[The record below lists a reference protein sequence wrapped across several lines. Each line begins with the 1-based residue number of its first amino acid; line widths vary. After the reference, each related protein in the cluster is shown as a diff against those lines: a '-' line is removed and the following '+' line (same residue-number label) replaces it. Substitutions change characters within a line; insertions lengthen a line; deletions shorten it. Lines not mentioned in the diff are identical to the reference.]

1 MISIALPLL
10 DVKMRIVCIFIVGC
24 SMSRILVVDDDVS
37 LCELLEV
44 VLKEEGYQVSS
55 VHCGE
60 SALSYMEKTSVD
72 LVLLDVMLP
81 NLSGMQVARRICQR
95 FATPILML
103 TALNDEQSML
113 EGYQAGADQYI
124 GKPFNV
130 AELLMRIKAILRR
143 VGLERQRQ
151 VIYKTV
157 ESITDKL
164 SSLPLTGTEA
174 DLLSYLV
181 QHQGIVISKAELQTE
196 VLKKEL
202 SPFDRNLDMHVS
214 NIRRKLVEAGLSKQ
228 HIKTF
233 RGKGYSYL
241 DTSSCE

>member
-1 MISIALPLL
+1 
-10 DVKMRIVCIFIVGC
+10 
-24 SMSRILVVDDDVS
+24 MSRVLIVDDDVP

-44 VLKEEGYQVSS
+44 VLQDEGYTASS

-60 SALSYMEKTSVD
+60 SALQYMEKTPVD

-81 NLSGMQVARRICQR
+81 NLNGMQVARRICQR

-103 TALNDEQSML
+103 TALNDENSML
-113 EGYQAGADQYI
+113 DGYQAGADQYI

-151 VIYKTV
+151 TICNTAQ
-157 ESITDKL
+157 SISDQLT
-164 SSLPLTGTEA
+164 SLPLTSTEA
-174 DLLSYLV
+174 ELLSHLV
-181 QHQGIVISKAELQTE
+181 KNQGVVISKAELQTE

-202 SPFDRNLDMHVS
+202 SPFDRNLDMHIS

-241 DTSSCE
+241 ESVGA

>member
-1 MISIALPLL
+1 
-10 DVKMRIVCIFIVGC
+10 
-24 SMSRILVVDDDVS
+24 MSRVLIVDDYVP

-44 VLKEEGYQVSS
+44 VLQDEGYTVSS

-60 SALSYMEKTSVD
+60 SALQYMEKTPVD

-81 NLSGMQVARRICQR
+81 NLNGMQVARRICQR

-103 TALNDEQSML
+103 TALNDENSML
-113 EGYQAGADQYI
+113 DGYQAGADQYI

-151 VIYKTV
+151 TICNTAQ
-157 ESITDKL
+157 SISDQLT
-164 SSLPLTGTEA
+164 SLPLTSTEA
-174 DLLSYLV
+174 DLLSHLV
-181 QHQGIVISKAELQTE
+181 KNQGVVISKAELQTE

-202 SPFDRNLDMHVS
+202 SPFDRNLDMHIS
-214 NIRRKLVEAGLSKQ
+214 NIRRKVVEAGLSKQ

-241 DTSSCE
+241 ESVGA

>member
-1 MISIALPLL
+1 
-10 DVKMRIVCIFIVGC
+10 
-24 SMSRILVVDDDVS
+24 MSRVLIVDDDVP
-37 LCELLEV
+37 LCELLEA
-44 VLKEEGYQVSS
+44 VLQEEGYIVSS
-55 VHCGE
+55 VHRGE
-60 SALSYMEKTSVD
+60 SALQYMEKTPVD

-81 NLSGMQVARRICQR
+81 NLNGMQVARRICQR

-103 TALNDEQSML
+103 TALNDENSML
-113 EGYQAGADQYI
+113 DGYQAGADQYI

-151 VIYKTV
+151 AMCSTV
-157 ESITDKL
+157 QTISDQL
-164 SSLPLTGTEA
+164 NSLPLTSTEA
-174 DLLSYLV
+174 ELLSYLV
-181 QHQGIVISKAELQTE
+181 KNQGVVISKAELQTE

-202 SPFDRNLDMHVS
+202 SPFDRNLDMHIS

-241 DTSSCE
+241 EAVNN

>member
-1 MISIALPLL
+1 
-10 DVKMRIVCIFIVGC
+10 
-24 SMSRILVVDDDVS
+24 MSRVLIVDDDVP
-37 LCELLEV
+37 LCELLEA
-44 VLKEEGYQVSS
+44 VLQEEGYIVSS

-60 SALSYMEKTSVD
+60 SALQYMEKTLVD

-81 NLSGMQVARRICQR
+81 NLNGMQVARRICQR

-103 TALNDEQSML
+103 TALNDENSML
-113 EGYQAGADQYI
+113 DGYQAGADQYI

-151 VIYKTV
+151 TMCSTV
-157 ESITDKL
+157 QTISDQL
-164 SSLPLTGTEA
+164 NSLPLTSTEA
-174 DLLSYLV
+174 ELLSYLV
-181 QHQGIVISKAELQTE
+181 KNQGVVISKAELQTE

-202 SPFDRNLDMHVS
+202 SPFDRNLDMHIS

-241 DTSSCE
+241 EAVNR

>member
-1 MISIALPLL
+1 VLI
-10 DVKMRIVCIFIVGC
+10 
-24 SMSRILVVDDDVS
+24 VDDDVP

-44 VLKEEGYQVSS
+44 VLQDEGYTVSS

-60 SALSYMEKTSVD
+60 SALQYMEKTPVD

-81 NLSGMQVARRICQR
+81 NLNGMQVARRICQR

-103 TALNDEQSML
+103 TALNDENSML
-113 EGYQAGADQYI
+113 DGYQAGADQYI

-151 VIYKTV
+151 TICNTAQ
-157 ESITDKL
+157 SISDQLT
-164 SSLPLTGTEA
+164 SLPLTSTEA
-174 DLLSYLV
+174 ELLSHLV
-181 QHQGIVISKAELQTE
+181 KNQGVVISKAELQTE

-202 SPFDRNLDMHVS
+202 SPFDRNLDMHIS

-241 DTSSCE
+241 ESVGA

>member
-1 MISIALPLL
+1 
-10 DVKMRIVCIFIVGC
+10 
-24 SMSRILVVDDDVS
+24 MSRVLIVDDDVP
-37 LCELLEV
+37 LCELLEA
-44 VLKEEGYQVSS
+44 VLQEEGYIVSS

-60 SALSYMEKTSVD
+60 SALQYMEKTPVD

-81 NLSGMQVARRICQR
+81 NLNGMQVARRICQR

-103 TALNDEQSML
+103 TALNDENSML
-113 EGYQAGADQYI
+113 DGYQAGADRYI

-151 VIYKTV
+151 TMCSTV
-157 ESITDKL
+157 QTISDQL
-164 SSLPLTGTEA
+164 NSLPLTSTEA
-174 DLLSYLV
+174 ELLSYLV
-181 QHQGIVISKAELQTE
+181 KNQGVVISKAELQTE

-202 SPFDRNLDMHVS
+202 SPFDRNLDMHIS

-241 DTSSCE
+241 EAVNR

>member
-1 MISIALPLL
+1 
-10 DVKMRIVCIFIVGC
+10 
-24 SMSRILVVDDDVS
+24 MSRVLIVDDDVP
-37 LCELLEV
+37 LCELLET
-44 VLKEEGYQVSS
+44 VLQEEGYTVSS

-60 SALSYMEKTSVD
+60 SALQYMEKTPVD

-81 NLSGMQVARRICQR
+81 NLNGMQVARRICQR

-103 TALNDEQSML
+103 TALNDENSML
-113 EGYQAGADQYI
+113 DGYQAGADQYI

-151 VIYKTV
+151 AMCNTV
-157 ESITDKL
+157 QSISGQL
-164 SSLPLTGTEA
+164 NSLPLTGTEA
-174 DLLSYLV
+174 ELLCYLV
-181 QHQGIVISKAELQTE
+181 KNQGVVISKAELQTQ

-202 SPFDRNLDMHVS
+202 SPFDRNLDMHIS

-241 DTSSCE
+241 EAVTI

>member
-1 MISIALPLL
+1 
-10 DVKMRIVCIFIVGC
+10 
-24 SMSRILVVDDDVS
+24 MSRVLIVDDDVP
-37 LCELLEV
+37 LCELLGV
-44 VLKEEGYQVSS
+44 VLQDEGYTVSS

-60 SALSYMEKTSVD
+60 SALQYMEKTPVD

-81 NLSGMQVARRICQR
+81 NLNGMQVARRICQR

-103 TALNDEQSML
+103 TALNDENSML
-113 EGYQAGADQYI
+113 DGYQAGADQYI

-151 VIYKTV
+151 TICNTAQ
-157 ESITDKL
+157 SISDQLT
-164 SSLPLTGTEA
+164 SLPLTSTEA
-174 DLLSYLV
+174 ELLSHLV
-181 QHQGIVISKAELQTE
+181 KNQGVVISKAELQTE

-202 SPFDRNLDMHVS
+202 SPFDRNLDMHIS

-241 DTSSCE
+241 ESVGA

>member
-1 MISIALPLL
+1 
-10 DVKMRIVCIFIVGC
+10 
-24 SMSRILVVDDDVS
+24 MSRVLIVDDDVP

-44 VLKEEGYQVSS
+44 VLQDEGYTVSS

-60 SALSYMEKTSVD
+60 SALQYMEKTPVD

-81 NLSGMQVARRICQR
+81 NLNGMQVARRICQR

-103 TALNDEQSML
+103 TALNDENSML
-113 EGYQAGADQYI
+113 DGYQAGADQYI

-151 VIYKTV
+151 TICNTAQ
-157 ESITDKL
+157 SISDQLT
-164 SSLPLTGTEA
+164 SLPLTSTEA
-174 DLLSYLV
+174 ELLSHLV
-181 QHQGIVISKAELQTE
+181 KNQGVVISKAELQTE

-202 SPFDRNLDMHVS
+202 SPFDRNLDMHIS

-233 RGKGYSYL
+233 RGKGYCYL
-241 DTSSCE
+241 ESVGA

>member
-1 MISIALPLL
+1 
-10 DVKMRIVCIFIVGC
+10 
-24 SMSRILVVDDDVS
+24 MSRVLIVDDDVP
-37 LCELLEV
+37 LCELLET
-44 VLKEEGYQVSS
+44 VLQEEGYTVSS

-60 SALSYMEKTSVD
+60 SALQYMEKTPVD

-81 NLSGMQVARRICQR
+81 NLNGMQVARRICQR

-103 TALNDEQSML
+103 TALNDENSML
-113 EGYQAGADQYI
+113 DGYQAGADQYI

-151 VIYKTV
+151 AMCNTV
-157 ESITDKL
+157 QSISGQL
-164 SSLPLTGTEA
+164 NSLPLTGTEA
-174 DLLSYLV
+174 ELLCYLV
-181 QHQGIVISKAELQTE
+181 KNQGVVISKAELQTQ

-202 SPFDRNLDMHVS
+202 SPFDRNLDMHIS
-214 NIRRKLVEAGLSKQ
+214 NIRRKLVEAGFSKQ

-241 DTSSCE
+241 EAVTS

>member
-1 MISIALPLL
+1 
-10 DVKMRIVCIFIVGC
+10 
-24 SMSRILVVDDDVS
+24 MSRVLIVDDDVP

-44 VLKEEGYQVSS
+44 VLQDEGYTISS

-60 SALSYMEKTSVD
+60 SALQYMEKTPVD

-81 NLSGMQVARRICQR
+81 NLNGMQVARRICQR

-103 TALNDEQSML
+103 TALNDENSML
-113 EGYQAGADQYI
+113 DGYQTGADQYI

-151 VIYKTV
+151 TICNTAQ
-157 ESITDKL
+157 SISDQLT
-164 SSLPLTGTEA
+164 SLPLTSTEA
-174 DLLSYLV
+174 ELLSHLV
-181 QHQGIVISKAELQTE
+181 KNQGVVISKAELQTE

-202 SPFDRNLDMHVS
+202 SPFDRNLDMHIS

-241 DTSSCE
+241 ESVGA

>member
-1 MISIALPLL
+1 
-10 DVKMRIVCIFIVGC
+10 
-24 SMSRILVVDDDVS
+24 MSRVLIVDDDVP

-44 VLKEEGYQVSS
+44 VLQDEGYTVSS

-60 SALSYMEKTSVD
+60 SALQYMEKTPVD

-81 NLSGMQVARRICQR
+81 NLNGMQVARRICQR

-103 TALNDEQSML
+103 TALNDENSML
-113 EGYQAGADQYI
+113 DGYQAGADQYI

-151 VIYKTV
+151 TICNTAQ
-157 ESITDKL
+157 SISDQLT
-164 SSLPLTGTEA
+164 SLPLTSTEA
-174 DLLSYLV
+174 DLLSHLV
-181 QHQGIVISKAELQTE
+181 KNQGVVISKAELQTE

-202 SPFDRNLDMHVS
+202 SPFDRNLDMHIS

-233 RGKGYSYL
+233 RGKGYSY
-241 DTSSCE
+241 SESVGA

>member
-1 MISIALPLL
+1 
-10 DVKMRIVCIFIVGC
+10 
-24 SMSRILVVDDDVS
+24 MSRVLIVDDDVP

-44 VLKEEGYQVSS
+44 VLQDEGYTVSS

-60 SALSYMEKTSVD
+60 SALQYMEKTPVD

-81 NLSGMQVARRICQR
+81 NLNGMQVARRICQR

-103 TALNDEQSML
+103 TALNDENSML
-113 EGYQAGADQYI
+113 DGYQAGADQYI

-151 VIYKTV
+151 TICNTAQ
-157 ESITDKL
+157 SISAQLT
-164 SSLPLTGTEA
+164 SLPLTSTEA
-174 DLLSYLV
+174 ELLSHLV
-181 QHQGIVISKAELQTE
+181 KNQGVVISKAELQTE

-202 SPFDRNLDMHVS
+202 SPFDRNLDMHIS

-241 DTSSCE
+241 ESVGA

>member
-1 MISIALPLL
+1 
-10 DVKMRIVCIFIVGC
+10 
-24 SMSRILVVDDDVS
+24 MSRVLIVDDDVP

-44 VLKEEGYQVSS
+44 VLQDEGYTVSS

-60 SALSYMEKTSVD
+60 SALQYMEKTPVD

-81 NLSGMQVARRICQR
+81 NLNGMQVARRICQR

-103 TALNDEQSML
+103 TALNDENSML
-113 EGYQAGADQYI
+113 DGYQAGADQYI

-130 AELLMRIKAILRR
+130 VELLMRIKAILRR

-151 VIYKTV
+151 TICNTAQ
-157 ESITDKL
+157 SISDQLT
-164 SSLPLTGTEA
+164 SLPLTSTEA
-174 DLLSYLV
+174 ELLSHLV
-181 QHQGIVISKAELQTE
+181 KNQGVVISKAELQTE

-202 SPFDRNLDMHVS
+202 SPFDRNLDMHIS

-241 DTSSCE
+241 ESVGA

>member
-1 MISIALPLL
+1 
-10 DVKMRIVCIFIVGC
+10 
-24 SMSRILVVDDDVS
+24 MSRVLIVDDDVP
-37 LCELLEV
+37 LCELLEA
-44 VLKEEGYQVSS
+44 VLQEEGYIVSS

-60 SALSYMEKTSVD
+60 SALQYMEKMPVD

-81 NLSGMQVARRICQR
+81 NLNGMQVARRICQR

-103 TALNDEQSML
+103 TALNDENSML
-113 EGYQAGADQYI
+113 DGYQAGADQYI

-151 VIYKTV
+151 TMCSTV
-157 ESITDKL
+157 QTISDQL
-164 SSLPLTGTEA
+164 NSLPLTSTEA
-174 DLLSYLV
+174 ELLSYLV
-181 QHQGIVISKAELQTE
+181 KNQGVVISKAELQTE

-202 SPFDRNLDMHVS
+202 SPFDRNLDMHIS

-241 DTSSCE
+241 EAVNR

>member
-1 MISIALPLL
+1 
-10 DVKMRIVCIFIVGC
+10 
-24 SMSRILVVDDDVS
+24 MSRVLIVDDDVP
-37 LCELLEV
+37 LCELLEA
-44 VLKEEGYQVSS
+44 VLQEEGYIVSS

-60 SALSYMEKTSVD
+60 SALQYMEKTPVD

-81 NLSGMQVARRICQR
+81 SLNGMQVARRICQR

-103 TALNDEQSML
+103 TALNDENSML
-113 EGYQAGADQYI
+113 DGYQAGADQYI

-151 VIYKTV
+151 TMCSTV
-157 ESITDKL
+157 QTISDQL
-164 SSLPLTGTEA
+164 NSLPLTSTEA
-174 DLLSYLV
+174 ELLSYLV
-181 QHQGIVISKAELQTE
+181 KNQGVVISKAELQTE

-202 SPFDRNLDMHVS
+202 SPFDRNLDMHIS

-241 DTSSCE
+241 EAVNR

>member
-1 MISIALPLL
+1 
-10 DVKMRIVCIFIVGC
+10 
-24 SMSRILVVDDDVS
+24 
-37 LCELLEV
+37 
-44 VLKEEGYQVSS
+44 
-55 VHCGE
+55 
-60 SALSYMEKTSVD
+60 
-72 LVLLDVMLP
+72 DVMLP
-81 NLSGMQVARRICQR
+81 NLNGMQVARRICQR

-103 TALNDEQSML
+103 TALNDENSML
-113 EGYQAGADQYI
+113 DGYQAGADQYI

-151 VIYKTV
+151 TMCSTV
-157 ESITDKL
+157 QTISDQL
-164 SSLPLTGTEA
+164 NSLPLTSTEA
-174 DLLSYLV
+174 ELLSYLV
-181 QHQGIVISKAELQTE
+181 KNQGVVISKAELQTE

-202 SPFDRNLDMHVS
+202 SPFDRNLDMHIS

-241 DTSSCE
+241 EAVNC

>member
-1 MISIALPLL
+1 
-10 DVKMRIVCIFIVGC
+10 
-24 SMSRILVVDDDVS
+24 MSRVLIVDDDVP

-44 VLKEEGYQVSS
+44 VLQDEGYTVSS

-60 SALSYMEKTSVD
+60 SALQYMEKTPVD

-81 NLSGMQVARRICQR
+81 NLNGMQVARRICQR

-103 TALNDEQSML
+103 TALNDENSML
-113 EGYQAGADQYI
+113 DGYQAGADQYI

-151 VIYKTV
+151 TICNTAQ
-157 ESITDKL
+157 SISEQLT
-164 SSLPLTGTEA
+164 SLPLTSTEA
-174 DLLSYLV
+174 ELLSHLV
-181 QHQGIVISKAELQTE
+181 KNQGVVISKAELQTE

-202 SPFDRNLDMHVS
+202 SPFDRNLDMHIS

-241 DTSSCE
+241 ESVGA

>member
-1 MISIALPLL
+1 
-10 DVKMRIVCIFIVGC
+10 
-24 SMSRILVVDDDVS
+24 MSRVLIIDDDVT
-37 LCELLEV
+37 LCELLEA
-44 VLKEEGYQVSS
+44 VLQDEGYIVSS

-60 SALSYMEKTSVD
+60 SALQYMEKTPVD

-81 NLSGMQVARRICQR
+81 NLNGMQVARRICQR

-103 TALNDEQSML
+103 TALNDENSML
-113 EGYQAGADQYI
+113 DGYQAGADQYI

-130 AELLMRIKAILRR
+130 AELLTRIKAILRR

-151 VIYKTV
+151 TICNTAQ
-157 ESITDKL
+157 SISEQLT
-164 SSLPLTGTEA
+164 SLPLTSTEA
-174 DLLSYLV
+174 ELLTHLV
-181 QHQGIVISKAELQTE
+181 KNQGVVITKAELQTE
-196 VLKKEL
+196 ILKKEL
-202 SPFDRNLDMHVS
+202 SPFDRNLDMHIS

-241 DTSSCE
+241 ESVGM

>member
-1 MISIALPLL
+1 
-10 DVKMRIVCIFIVGC
+10 
-24 SMSRILVVDDDVS
+24 MSRVLIVDDDVP
-37 LCELLEV
+37 LCELLET
-44 VLKEEGYQVSS
+44 VLQEEGYTVSS

-60 SALSYMEKTSVD
+60 SALLYMEKTPVD

-81 NLSGMQVARRICQR
+81 NLNGMQVARRICQR

-103 TALNDEQSML
+103 TALNDENSML
-113 EGYQAGADQYI
+113 DGYQAGADQYI

-151 VIYKTV
+151 AMCNTV
-157 ESITDKL
+157 QSISGQL
-164 SSLPLTGTEA
+164 NSLPLTGTEA
-174 DLLSYLV
+174 ELLCYLV
-181 QHQGIVISKAELQTE
+181 KNQGVVISKAELQTQ

-202 SPFDRNLDMHVS
+202 SPFDRNLDMHIS

-241 DTSSCE
+241 EAVTS

>member
-1 MISIALPLL
+1 
-10 DVKMRIVCIFIVGC
+10 
-24 SMSRILVVDDDVS
+24 MSRVLIVDDDVP
-37 LCELLEV
+37 LCELLET
-44 VLKEEGYQVSS
+44 VLQEEGYTVSS

-60 SALSYMEKTSVD
+60 SALQYMEKTPVD

-81 NLSGMQVARRICQR
+81 NLNGMQVARRICQR

-103 TALNDEQSML
+103 TALNDENSML
-113 EGYQAGADQYI
+113 DGYQAGADQYI

-151 VIYKTV
+151 AMSNTV
-157 ESITDKL
+157 QSISGQL
-164 SSLPLTGTEA
+164 NSLPLTGTEA
-174 DLLSYLV
+174 ELLCYLV
-181 QHQGIVISKAELQTE
+181 KNQGVVISKAELQTQ

-202 SPFDRNLDMHVS
+202 SPFDRNLDMHIS

-241 DTSSCE
+241 EAVTS

>member
-1 MISIALPLL
+1 
-10 DVKMRIVCIFIVGC
+10 
-24 SMSRILVVDDDVS
+24 MSRVLIVDDDVP

-44 VLKEEGYQVSS
+44 VLQDEGYTVSS

-60 SALSYMEKTSVD
+60 SALQYMEKTPVD

-81 NLSGMQVARRICQR
+81 NLNGMQVARRICQR

-103 TALNDEQSML
+103 TALNDENSML
-113 EGYQAGADQYI
+113 DGYQAGADQYI

-151 VIYKTV
+151 TICNTAQ
-157 ESITDKL
+157 SISDQLT
-164 SSLPLTGTEA
+164 SLPLTSTEA
-174 DLLSYLV
+174 ELLSHLV
-181 QHQGIVISKAELQTE
+181 KNQGVVISKSELQTE

-202 SPFDRNLDMHVS
+202 SPFDRNLDMHIS

-241 DTSSCE
+241 ESVGA

>member
-1 MISIALPLL
+1 
-10 DVKMRIVCIFIVGC
+10 
-24 SMSRILVVDDDVS
+24 MSRVLIVDDDVP
-37 LCELLEV
+37 LCELLEA
-44 VLKEEGYQVSS
+44 VLQEEGYIVSS

-60 SALSYMEKTSVD
+60 SALQYMEKTPVD

-81 NLSGMQVARRICQR
+81 NLNGMQVARRICQR

-103 TALNDEQSML
+103 TALNDENSML
-113 EGYQAGADQYI
+113 DGYQAGADQYI

-151 VIYKTV
+151 AMCSTV
-157 ESITDKL
+157 QTISSQL
-164 SSLPLTGTEA
+164 NSLPLTSTEA
-174 DLLSYLV
+174 ELLSYLV
-181 QHQGIVISKAELQTE
+181 KNQGVVISKAELQTE

-202 SPFDRNLDMHVS
+202 SPFDRNLDMHIS

-241 DTSSCE
+241 EAVNN

>member
-1 MISIALPLL
+1 
-10 DVKMRIVCIFIVGC
+10 
-24 SMSRILVVDDDVS
+24 MSRILIVDDDVP

-44 VLKEEGYQVSS
+44 VLQDEGYTVSS

-60 SALSYMEKTSVD
+60 SALQYMEKTPVD

-81 NLSGMQVARRICQR
+81 NLNGMQVARRICQR

-103 TALNDEQSML
+103 TALNDENSML
-113 EGYQAGADQYI
+113 DGYQAGADQYI

-151 VIYKTV
+151 TICNTAQII
-157 ESITDKL
+157 SDQLT
-164 SSLPLTGTEA
+164 SLPLTSTEA
-174 DLLSYLV
+174 DLLSHLV
-181 QHQGIVISKAELQTE
+181 KNQGVVISKAELQTE

-202 SPFDRNLDMHVS
+202 SPFDRNLDMHIS

-241 DTSSCE
+241 ESVGA

>member
-1 MISIALPLL
+1 
-10 DVKMRIVCIFIVGC
+10 
-24 SMSRILVVDDDVS
+24 MSRVLIVDDDVP
-37 LCELLEV
+37 LCELLET
-44 VLKEEGYQVSS
+44 VLQEEGYIVSS

-60 SALSYMEKTSVD
+60 SALQYMEKTPVD

-81 NLSGMQVARRICQR
+81 NLNGMQVARRICQR

-103 TALNDEQSML
+103 TALNDENSML
-113 EGYQAGADQYI
+113 DGYQAGADQYI

-130 AELLMRIKAILRR
+130 SELLMRIKAILRR
-143 VGLERQRQ
+143 VALERQRQ
-151 VIYKTV
+151 AMCSTV
-157 ESITDKL
+157 QSISDQL
-164 SSLPLTGTEA
+164 DSIPLTGTEA
-174 DLLSYLV
+174 ELLSYLV
-181 QHQGIVISKAELQTE
+181 KNQGVVISKAELQTK

-202 SPFDRNLDMHVS
+202 SPFDRNLDMHIS

-241 DTSSCE
+241 EAVTG

>member
-1 MISIALPLL
+1 
-10 DVKMRIVCIFIVGC
+10 
-24 SMSRILVVDDDVS
+24 MSRVLIVDDDVP
-37 LCELLEV
+37 LCGLLET
-44 VLKEEGYQVSS
+44 VLQEEGYTVSS

-60 SALSYMEKTSVD
+60 SALQYMEKTPVD

-81 NLSGMQVARRICQR
+81 NLNGMQVARRICQR

-103 TALNDEQSML
+103 TALNDENSRL
-113 EGYQAGADQYI
+113 DGYQAGADQYI

-130 AELLMRIKAILRR
+130 SELLMRIKATLRR

-151 VIYKTV
+151 AMCSTV
-157 ESITDKL
+157 QSISDQL
-164 SSLPLTGTEA
+164 DSIPLTGTEA
-174 DLLSYLV
+174 ELLSYLV
-181 QHQGIVISKAELQTE
+181 KNQGVVISKAELQTQ

-202 SPFDRNLDMHVS
+202 SPFDRNLDMHIS

-241 DTSSCE
+241 EVVTG

>member
-1 MISIALPLL
+1 
-10 DVKMRIVCIFIVGC
+10 
-24 SMSRILVVDDDVS
+24 MSRVLIVDDDVP
-37 LCELLEV
+37 LCELLEA
-44 VLKEEGYQVSS
+44 VLQEEGYIVSS

-60 SALSYMEKTSVD
+60 SALQYMEKTPVD

-81 NLSGMQVARRICQR
+81 NLNGMQVARRICQR

-103 TALNDEQSML
+103 TALNDENSML
-113 EGYQAGADQYI
+113 DGYQAGADQYI

-130 AELLMRIKAILRR
+130 AELIMRIKAILRR

-151 VIYKTV
+151 TMCSTV
-157 ESITDKL
+157 QTISDQL
-164 SSLPLTGTEA
+164 NSLPLTSTEA
-174 DLLSYLV
+174 ELLSYLV
-181 QHQGIVISKAELQTE
+181 KNQGVVISKAELQTE

-202 SPFDRNLDMHVS
+202 SPFDRNLDMHIS

-241 DTSSCE
+241 EAVNR

>member
-1 MISIALPLL
+1 
-10 DVKMRIVCIFIVGC
+10 
-24 SMSRILVVDDDVS
+24 MSRVLIVDDDVP
-37 LCELLEV
+37 LCELLEA
-44 VLKEEGYQVSS
+44 VLQEEGYIVSS

-60 SALSYMEKTSVD
+60 SALQYMEKTPVD

-81 NLSGMQVARRICQR
+81 NLNGMQVARRICQR
-95 FATPILML
+95 FATPILIL
-103 TALNDEQSML
+103 TALNDENSML
-113 EGYQAGADQYI
+113 DGYQAGADQYI

-151 VIYKTV
+151 TMCSTV
-157 ESITDKL
+157 QTISDQL
-164 SSLPLTGTEA
+164 NSLPLTSTEA
-174 DLLSYLV
+174 ELLSYLV
-181 QHQGIVISKAELQTE
+181 KNQGVVISKAELQTE

-202 SPFDRNLDMHVS
+202 SPFDRNLDMHIS

-241 DTSSCE
+241 EAVNR